1 MLKCLFGP
9 EIIHRINKMVVGR
22 CSTLPRNVTKQ
33 KHVCFYFQPVERETR
48 HFNPLVIPAKL
59 QKELPFKSK
68 PKQMKKR
75 TKPSLETKRAVV
87 MEPHEKSV
95 SETINRSVSQ
105 ASSNSRAR

>member
-1 MLKCLFGP
+1 MFSFAKEGVAALKLGKNMFFF
-9 EIIHRINKMVVGR
+9 N
-22 CSTLPRNVTKQ
+22 
-33 KHVCFYFQPVERETR
+33 FQPVERETR

-95 SETINRSVSQ
+95 SKTSNRWLAQ
-105 ASSNSRAR
+105 AS

>member
-1 MLKCLFGP
+1 MFCFA
-9 EIIHRINKMVVGR
+9 EERVGTI
-22 CSTLPRNVTKQ
+22 TLAKAFLS
-33 KHVCFYFQPVERETR
+33 HFQPVERETR
-48 HFNPLVIPAKL
+48 HFNPLVIPTKL

-95 SETINRSVSQ
+95 RK
-105 ASSNSRAR
+105 SSNRDS

>member
-1 MLKCLFGP
+1 
-9 EIIHRINKMVVGR
+9 
-22 CSTLPRNVTKQ
+22 
-33 KHVCFYFQPVERETR
+33 VERETR
-48 HFNPLVIPAKL
+48 HFNPLVIPVKL

-95 SETINRSVSQ
+95 SNASNRWLVH
-105 ASSNSRAR
+105 ATEESSGNNWLKIYSKQCVH

>member
-1 MLKCLFGP
+1 MFSFAKERVAALKLG
-9 EIIHRINKMVVGR
+9 NMVFFFF
-22 CSTLPRNVTKQ
+22 N
-33 KHVCFYFQPVERETR
+33 FQPVERKTR

-95 SETINRSVSQ
+95 SKTSNR
-105 ASSNSRAR
+105 

>member
-1 MLKCLFGP
+1 MLCFAEERGTT
-9 EIIHRINKMVVGR
+9 E
-22 CSTLPRNVTKQ
+22 TKQ
-33 KHVCFYFQPVERETR
+33 KRVCFHFQPVERETR
-48 HFNPLVIPAKL
+48 HFNPLVIPTKL

-95 SETINRSVSQ
+95 SKSPTRLRVIKLAGS
-105 ASSNSRAR
+105 ARCD